1 MRLIIS
7 AIGLLKKGPESDL
20 VADYLKRLRGP
31 AKQIGISQVEILE
44 SKERSANSGGGV
56 NRKNLEAELLVS
68 QLPND
73 RKVIVL
79 DEHGRHVTSRE
90 LANLVQHNLD
100 QGVQNL
106 CFVIGGADG
115 LSETV
120 LELAEDKICLGK
132 MTWPH
137 QLVRVMLVEQLWR
150 SVSILTNHPYHRD

>member
-73 RKVIVL
+73 RKVIAL

-90 LANLVQHNLD
+90 LSNLVQHNLD

-106 CFVIGGADG
+106 CFV
-115 LSETV
+115 
-120 LELAEDKICLGK
+120 
-132 MTWPH
+132 
-137 QLVRVMLVEQLWR
+137 
-150 SVSILTNHPYHRD
+150 

>member
-20 VADYLKRLRGP
+20 VADYLKRLRGQ
-31 AKQIGISQVEILE
+31 ARQIGISHIDIIEA
-44 SKERSANSGGGV
+44 KERSTD
-56 NRKNLEAELLVS
+56 NRKALEADLLLAQMPS
-68 QLPND
+68 D
-73 RKVIVL
+73 RKLIAL
-79 DEHGRHVTSRE
+79 DEHGRHVSSRE
-90 LANLVQHNLD
+90 LATMMQKNLD

-120 LELAEDKICLGK
+120 LELADDKICLGK

-150 SVSILTNHPYHRD
+150 CVSILTNHPYHRD

>member
-7 AIGLLKKGPESDL
+7 AIGLLKKGSESDL

-31 AKQIGISQVEILE
+31 AKQIGISQIDILE
-44 SKERSANSGGGV
+44 AKERIGGDDK
-56 NRKNLEAELLVS
+56 KNLEAELLIS

-73 RKVIVL
+73 RKLIAL
-79 DEHGRHVTSRE
+79 DELGRHMTSRE
-90 LANLVQHNLD
+90 LASLVQNNLD

-120 LELAEDKICLGK
+120 LELADDKICLGK

-137 QLVRVMLVEQLWR
+137 QLVRVMLIEQLWR
-150 SVSILTNHPYHRD
+150 CVSILTNHPYHRD

>member
-44 SKERSANSGGGV
+44 AKERSTSAGGSD
-56 NRKNLEAELLVS
+56 NKKNLEAELLIS
-68 QLPND
+68 QLPSD
-73 RKVIVL
+73 RKLIAL
-79 DEHGRHVTSRE
+79 DELGRHMTSRE
-90 LANLVQHNLD
+90 LASLVQNKLD
-100 QGVQNL
+100 RGVQNL

-120 LELAEDKICLGK
+120 LELADDKICLGK

-137 QLVRVMLVEQLWR
+137 QLVRVMLIEQLWR
-150 SVSILTNHPYHRD
+150 CVSILTNHPYHRD

>member
-31 AKQIGISQVEILE
+31 GKQIGISQIEILE
-44 SKERSANSGGGV
+44 SKERAANSGGGV

-100 QGVQNL
+100 QGEQNL

-115 LSETV
+115 LSETA

>member
-7 AIGLLKKGPESDL
+7 AIGLLKKGPESEL
-20 VADYLKRLRGP
+20 VADYLKRLRGQ
-31 AKQIGISQVEILE
+31 AKQIGISQIDILE
-44 SKERSANSGGGV
+44 AKERTGGDDK
-56 NRKNLEAELLVS
+56 KNLEAELLIS
-68 QLPND
+68 QIPSD
-73 RKVIVL
+73 RKLIAL
-79 DEHGRHVTSRE
+79 HEHGRHITSRE
-90 LANLVQHNLD
+90 LANLIQKNLD

-137 QLVRVMLVEQLWR
+137 QLARVMLIEQLWR
-150 SVSILTNHPYHRD
+150 GVSILTNHPYHRD